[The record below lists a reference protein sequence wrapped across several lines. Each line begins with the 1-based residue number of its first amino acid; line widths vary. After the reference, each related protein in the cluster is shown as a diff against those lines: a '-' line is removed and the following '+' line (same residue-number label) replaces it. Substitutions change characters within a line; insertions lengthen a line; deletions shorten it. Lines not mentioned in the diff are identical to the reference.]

1 MKNLKNQNQIATNRN
16 LNRTVMNQDQ
26 NKIAIKTKN
35 KQMYKKNNKNF
46 VKTMRT
52 AKKVIW
58 VFRYKKINNK
68 NSYFN
73 LVTSCNFP

>member
-1 MKNLKNQNQIATNRN
+1 VKNLKNQNQIATNRN

-52 AKKVIW
+52 AKKVI
-58 VFRYKKINNK
+58 
-68 NSYFN
+68 
-73 LVTSCNFP
+73 